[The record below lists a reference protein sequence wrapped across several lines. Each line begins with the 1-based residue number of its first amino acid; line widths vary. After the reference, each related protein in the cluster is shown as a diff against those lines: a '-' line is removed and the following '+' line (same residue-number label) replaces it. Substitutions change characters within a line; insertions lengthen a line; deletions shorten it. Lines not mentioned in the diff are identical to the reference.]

1 MTVFLPKGDRISEQG
16 GTRSPGLL
24 LPQQGKLRSQ
34 RFKRISEQTQA
45 PTGKYP
51 LCIFVTNF
59 NVPCLFVIQTLYFLF
74 LLFFFIEI
82 KSLYK

>member
-16 GTRSPGLL
+16 GARSPGLL

-51 LCIFVTNF
+51 LCIFVTNLMSPVCSSF
-59 NVPCLFVIQTLYFLF
+59 KHFIFYFYY
-74 LLFFFIEI
+74 FFFIEI